1 MSHISPTVP
10 YITISNYQLLL
21 YILGAQSILF
31 INSSLV
37 FQYFQRE
44 KNKLDGTKI
53 ILKNM
58 FKIAIICHPNPQ
70 APPPLSIHNTQYAV
84 IVMPYHLKLY
94 CNLFFTDLA
103 FREHSSRLIITAVI
117 LHSGPAIIKMATEAT
132 NARSAKWP
140 PRQVQTYLVNALS
153 LGTLQNTVCIH
164 RPHPKE
170 NIYMAPGH
178 ASAAMNYSHPS
189 RRLKATSRA
198 RSVLGRDRV
207 AAYTNTI
214 HKI

>member
-10 YITISNYQLLL
+10 YITISKYQLLL

-117 LHSGPAIIKMATEAT
+117 LHSGPAIIKMARSNKRSERKMAAAPSANLSSQRPVARYTTEH
-132 NARSAKWP
+132 
-140 PRQVQTYLVNALS
+140 S
-153 LGTLQNTVCIH
+153 L
-164 RPHPKE
+164 
-170 NIYMAPGH
+170 Y
-178 ASAAMNYSHPS
+178 PS
-189 RRLKATSRA
+189 S
-198 RSVLGRDRV
+198 SP
-207 AAYTNTI
+207 
-214 HKI
+214 